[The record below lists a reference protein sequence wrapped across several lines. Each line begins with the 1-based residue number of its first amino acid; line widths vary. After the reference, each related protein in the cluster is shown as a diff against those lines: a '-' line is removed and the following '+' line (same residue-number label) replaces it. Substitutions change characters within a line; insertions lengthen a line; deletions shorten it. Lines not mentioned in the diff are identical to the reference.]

1 MKINVMKLFFG
12 GIALVSAYK
21 AGKYYGKDEYIERL
35 SNNILTWL
43 SPEEVNDFN
52 RLLLKANTEMDK
64 NKF

>member
-1 MKINVMKLFFG
+1 MKINVIKLFFG
-12 GIALVSAYK
+12 GVALVSAYK

-52 RLLLKANTEMDK
+52 RLLLKANADMDK
-64 NKF
+64 VKF